1 NRTDVPNPDVETRST
16 TRPSVFPVQSD
27 PLTEQQRLIRE
38 QDNQLDQL
46 GTSIST
52 LKGMSRRIGDELEDQ
67 VGLLDDFNS
76 EMVHT
81 ESRLDQ
87 ATKRT
92 ARLLRLGTD
101 RRQWCAIG
109 TLTVTLLIIL
119 ILLAVL

>member
-1 NRTDVPNPDVETRST
+1 MRST
-16 TRPSVFPVQSD
+16 ARSSAFHVESD
-27 PLTEQQRLIRE
+27 PLNEQQRMIHE
-38 QDNQLDQL
+38 QNAQLDQL

-52 LKGMSRRIGDELEDQ
+52 LKGISRRIGDELEDQ

-92 ARLLRLGTD
+92 ARLLHLGTD
-101 RRQWCAIG
+101 RRQWCAIVI
-109 TLTVTLLIIL
+109 LTVTLLIIL